1 MKKYFN
7 LLLMAAL
14 VCGLSLGVTSCKDDE
29 DVANGSKA
37 QEEQLEAKAEAS
49 EKFWGVV
56 GQLISYTDITEDYE
70 GKTFEANIGRVADDD
85 PLTRIVAT
93 NTLEA
98 AVQNYNDLTGASI
111 TTSTATHTYNDP
123 DVGMLTWTKTTDGSS
138 WGTVEV
144 NIKQLPRLQKIVYQS
159 FEQGNNNGKFEGK
172 AYYRFG
178 DIVRVQGS
186 DVNIRWEYW
195 ICVRPAFGKEGKEDS
210 HWVCVGRLPNEN
222 IRGVNVSNNSSLT
235 NKTTWSGSKN
245 EFLLPTDLGTN
256 KKHMQNFAEMLY
268 AICFPTQWAI
278 NVGTYCSQGTPYFTD
293 LDYKM
298 MSYHNMFFWQ
308 NVQDAWKSKEV
319 FSTVLNMHS
328 FDEVHECIETD
339 GVRLLYAGYSWAIGK
354 TCKLYEAYYK
364 NGAQKTEK
372 NMHHVEYLTPKKDM
386 STTTGN
392 IDFYRGCGS
401 TYYDYYKEFFND
413 DRKYRW
419 VIRHAT
425 GEELS
430 KMYGNGRYDPK
441 QPIDGMEDYYRYYR
455 DVLPTNNLLG
465 DPEETQPSKVL
476 TTPKVGC
483 FIGIDGRFYDATVT
497 NVEAAAVVVYLGE
510 KGSVETGTDY
520 RGLAISTQTLTNLN
534 WQNPEDATH
543 QCSLTPIRTDWSNST
558 TILDGLAATR
568 KLAAGCG
575 NLSHNHPAAKACL
588 DYAVISA
595 NDRTTNKLSNW
606 FIPSSGQWALFLKSL
621 GCKVSNNNYFTGKTL
636 AEVNEVFG
644 TKNGKLVVNTPYMTS
659 TVQENDNTNY
669 VTFAASSAQFGFQTF
684 PRLYD
689 GSGKAQVLQ
698 PFIAFE
704 FEGRIDDVDDDD
716 DDDIIY

>member
-98 AVQNYNDLTGASI
+98 AVQNYNDLTGANI
-111 TTSTATHTYNDP
+111 TTSTTTYTYSDP
-123 DVGMLTWTKTTDGSS
+123 DVGTLTWTKTTDGSS

-178 DIVRVQGS
+178 DIIRVK
-186 DVNIRWEYW
+186 VNSLWEYW

-210 HWVCVGRLPNEN
+210 HWVCVGRLYSKN
-222 IRGVNVSNNSSLT
+222 IRGVNTNNSTLT
-235 NKTTWSGSKN
+235 NTTTWSNSKN

-268 AICFPTQWAI
+268 AICYPTQWAI

-293 LDYKM
+293 FDYKM
-298 MSYHNMFFWQ
+298 MSYHNQYFWQ

-319 FSTVLNMHS
+319 FSTVLNMQ
-328 FDEVHECIETD
+328 DLAEVQKSIDTD

-364 NGAQKTEK
+364 NGDAKTEK

-392 IDFYRGCGS
+392 IHFHQGCGS
-401 TYYDYYKEFFND
+401 KYYNDYKEFFNND
-413 DRKYRW
+413 SKYRW

-430 KMYGNGRYDPK
+430 EMYGNGRYDVK
-441 QPIDGMEDYYRYYR
+441 QPIDGFEDFYRYYR
-455 DVLPTNNLLG
+455 DVYNVPNLLG
-465 DPEETQPSKVL
+465 DPEETGERGYDKAKVFQIIGKDGNLYTSK
-476 TTPKVGC
+476 
-483 FIGIDGRFYDATVT
+483 DMATASRTEPV
-497 NVEAAAVVVYLGE
+497 ALVVYVG
-510 KGSVETGTDY
+510 KDADTSIGKQY
-520 RGLAISTQTLTNLN
+520 HGLAIALEYANNGNRVKWCGNDNNTLLFTETKDKEQATWPTLLDGISNTIYMQNNGSYPAARLAHEYKVDGF
-534 WQNPEDATH
+534 NPETYGMSEWFLPSVGQVLKCLSIMNIAVNYKTNPNYLATIT
-543 QCSLTPIRTDWSNST
+543 SD
-558 TILDGLAATR
+558 
-568 KLAAGCG
+568 
-575 NLSHNHPAAKACL
+575 NLGGML
-588 DYAVISA
+588 
-595 NDRTTNKLSNW
+595 
-606 FIPSSGQWALFLKSL
+606 GQWY
-621 GCKVSNNNYFTGKTL
+621 GNTGQQDWT
-636 AEVNEVFG
+636 FW
-644 TKNGKLVVNTPYMTS
+644 TS
-659 TVQENDNTNY
+659 TEYTKDEAVY
-669 VTFAASSAQFGFQTF
+669 VNFEFSGNSFIHKLDKSQTHH
-684 PRLYD
+684 
-689 GSGKAQVLQ
+689 VL
-698 PFIAFE
+698 PFIAF
-704 FEGRIDDVDDDD
+704 
-716 DDDIIY
+716 